1 VKQDLF
7 LSDPQVIAVE
17 ESIIATIRALSPRL
31 VDPAWL
37 LLDNISTSNW
47 ALEWNLPRWLGDSFG
62 IEPDVTRTLV
72 RCNVLGLG
80 YIRIQDDLIDREVD
94 PEAWTSTILLANLL
108 YTEALLGYI
117 RLFAADSPFWG
128 HFQQLMSQWTRGTL
142 HSSELAPEDFR
153 VDEPETLLRLAERGA
168 PLKICCAAACLCAGR
183 EEHIAALSRSM
194 DHLLVSLVLLDHAN
208 DWTDDLDGGRF
219 NAFVAFISPHPQ
231 TAAHLE
237 DNRTAVLQNIYLGDA
252 ARPYFDLV
260 QQHLRSAIEAAKT
273 VACPDLSQYLLDYEA
288 RAAGLREQLVAKAQ
302 AGLRTVTEQLFGPD
316 AQARTT
322 P

>member
-1 VKQDLF
+1 
-7 LSDPQVIAVE
+7 
-17 ESIIATIRALSPRL
+17 
-31 VDPAWL
+31 
-37 LLDNISTSNW
+37 
-47 ALEWNLPRWLGDSFG
+47 
-62 IEPDVTRTLV
+62 
-72 RCNVLGLG
+72 
-80 YIRIQDDLIDREVD
+80 
-94 PEAWTSTILLANLL
+94 
-108 YTEALLGYI
+108 
-117 RLFAADSPFWG
+117 
-128 HFQQLMSQWTRGTL
+128 
-142 HSSELAPEDFR
+142 
-153 VDEPETLLRLAERGA
+153 
-168 PLKICCAAACLCAGR
+168 
-183 EEHIAALSRSM
+183 
-194 DHLLVSLVLLDHAN
+194 VLLDHAN